1 MGETS
6 NPLNRRR
13 LTRAAI
19 IGGGMGLGG
28 VLAFLL
34 LWVGLGS
41 AGVDQFPRLI
51 MSVCLPPALIAL
63 IFGVYFL
70 FFQPKKPD

>member
-1 MGETS
+1 
-6 NPLNRRR
+6 
-13 LTRAAI
+13 
-19 IGGGMGLGG
+19 MGLGG